1 MVCETFRKLFSPTPL
16 SNIVSVIQIFSLKV
30 GRNVEREWGI
40 INKTVALILKTLM
53 NELHLSHKS
62 NLINFME
69 IMFAGVGESSTFPG
83 HVGIFS

>member
-1 MVCETFRKLFSPTPL
+1 
-16 SNIVSVIQIFSLKV
+16 
-30 GRNVEREWGI
+30 
-40 INKTVALILKTLM
+40 M

-62 NLINFME
+62 NLINFMK